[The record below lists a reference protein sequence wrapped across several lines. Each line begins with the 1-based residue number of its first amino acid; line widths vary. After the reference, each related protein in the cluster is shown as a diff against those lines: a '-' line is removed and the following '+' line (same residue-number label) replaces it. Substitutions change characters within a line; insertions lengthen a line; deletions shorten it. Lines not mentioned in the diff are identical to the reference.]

1 MDKAE
6 KSNLL
11 GELPEWD
18 LDDLYPSPDSKR
30 ISEDIGWLK
39 VECKAFA
46 SDYEGKLSSLTAN
59 NMLICIRRYEKN
71 RNGFWSNN
79 VVCWSSVLPKNN

>member
-1 MDKAE
+1 MSIYLKCLKNNVLMDKAE

-30 ISEDIGWLK
+30 ISEDI
-39 VECKAFA
+39 
-46 SDYEGKLSSLTAN
+46 DYFSIDP
-59 NMLICIRRYEKN
+59 M
-71 RNGFWSNN
+71 
-79 VVCWSSVLPKNN
+79 